1 MSGSMANYTFGDTPS
16 ADANKLQWVKIKD
29 GDKTLLIC
37 DRVILVSVSWDDLN
51 GQGYVTGKTITI
63 DGTKYKCRLLTG
75 GSNRRNN
82 DYYAGGTPTNNEWDR
97 FITREEV
104 ITGLPAPVS
113 SDLDTNLNTT
123 DHNSTHNQLWHWV
136 GVYSWCQETWA
147 ENASYRAGRGCYSA
161 RYWNYDSSGYRYAN
175 LGFRPVLEVL
185 NTDPLISDSDRNL
198 GDKNQ
203 DFTIEYTVNDYDSGD
218 VLTATESIDGRTT
231 KSFAPTRNFKNT
243 ITVNVRELSL
253 GPHTVKVVVTDGQ
266 GGTATRTWT
275 FNRVNSAPTI
285 SGTDTN
291 LGDKN
296 IGFTYNYTVNDADG
310 DAVTVV
316 EMLNDETLRT
326 INNAPKGEQ
335 LSVSITSE
343 KLYALG
349 LNTVNNLVI
358 TATDGQ
364 GGTTYRRLTF
374 KRTNSAP
381 AISGQDED
389 LGQQTGSFAEKYTVT
404 DVEGDNVVVTEFV
417 DDKQIRSYQATLG
430 QEETIEL
437 SRENWLVLANGDHQ
451 LRVEA
456 VDGNFA
462 TSVRVW
468 NFSKKETVIAFQF
481 AQPEETDARAT
492 KILITP
498 TWHIEGSV
506 AKVEACNNAFDASP
520 AWEDITAQVAINR
533 VYNFLN
539 QSKTAE
545 KWGVN
550 VRFTIEKNEGYEG
563 EVSISGFGG
572 AYE

>member
-1 MSGSMANYTFGDTPS
+1 MANYTFGDTPS

-82 DYYAGGTPTNNEWDR
+82 DWYAGGTPTNNEWDR

-147 ENASYRAGRGCYSA
+147 ENASSRANRGYNSA
-161 RYWNYDSSGYRYAN
+161 RLWNYFSSGYRN
-175 LGFRPVLEVL
+175 VIVGFRPVLEVL

-203 DFTIEYTVNDYDSGD
+203 DFTIEYTVNDSDSGD

-326 INNAPKGEQ
+326 VNNAPKGEQ

-358 TATDGQ
+358 SASDGQ

-417 DDKQIRSYQATLG
+417 DNKQIRSYQATLG